1 MTAQSQ
7 FFQHTLS
14 LFQQSGDDDL
24 IQLLWC
30 LFAKSEFLLRG
41 NNTSRVMVAIL
52 KGGICHQI
60 VVIATHFFTRKKN
73 FFCLSFR
80 NRAVTPTKLA
90 TPTEILLE
98 AF

>member
-24 IQLLWC
+24 IQLFWC

-52 KGGICHQI
+52 KGGMPS
-60 VVIATHFFTRKKN
+60 VR
-73 FFCLSFR
+73 R
-80 NRAVTPTKLA
+80 NRNSFFLQEKRNSFVFLS
-90 TPTEILLE
+90 EIEL
-98 AF
+98 